1 MFLPAME
8 GGTFPFCV
16 IRHEAIKED
25 SGTEITLYLKEDK
38 DDENYSSISFCPF
51 L

>member
-25 SGTEITLYLKEDK
+25 SALGRVFVYCHVYTCSRHL
-38 DDENYSSISFCPF
+38 
-51 L
+51 